1 MSNTTYFPNAALV
14 QSGDLFKIMELR
26 YSHSIYDEDG
36 YYNVKQ
42 PVSNSLELIRWYRNC
57 EIYFGRLMAEEN
69 EGIPSNEIDYCTFK
83 NVLENLKI
91 DPEVFLNFG
100 ITEYSKECRRLYTE
114 LQLKDYRRLT
124 QNKKDEAEI
133 NAFLRNIHSARDE
146 LKLLA
151 KQPERFD
158 CNDDHKTIL
167 KDLHSFL
174 KQTDNAYFLAFDIEI
189 ETSRFEDNCSDRW
202 LERATTLKLIIEE
215 ALVTIF
221 SQHTDVLRAYIKL
234 EDDGAYGYRFHT
246 VTLLSSIALTEQS
259 WLASFNESL
268 KGLLADKTRT
278 KNYLE
283 AKYLKEL
290 EKIRNHRDLLEQP
303 FSEETIERIEQEIK
317 SDIESFQHISFKL
330 INWNSQ
336 LRNFN
341 PELKFQIDASFTTED
356 LRLLEYWG
364 IKYLFISVKYIY
376 FPLHNKKLHPSIKC
390 WVKDTDVQTNA
401 IATITPVPLVRD
413 TRPRINGSTRQI
425 EQPNS
430 KVVKRNIQAVDLPQ
444 RRCTDPEDAFYN
456 NKRDFTQAMPLASVA
471 LPEPKSKFEKQEVG
485 KGFEIQVGVPSQDEV
500 IHSSTPCT
508 MQDFIDYVADEKNGV
523 VKTKINNKQRHMW
536 AKIFYSNTIL
546 DEVLLKFL
554 IQFECFIDN
563 LLHSTNP
570 FFTVKLQHNCSP
582 EGLSTV
588 GVQYLVLFYNFYT
601 QQIANKLRAIN
612 IESDY
617 WDLVINLFEYHFVEE
632 EHRNISQVVMHQEQ
646 IQTLNDL
653 MKKARVLAKQ
663 YEQKIKPNLHHLKY
677 ADVKP
682 WRKAFDQERV
692 LMRCKFSLPYSL
704 QGKLGITGIFNA
716 FKTRLSG
723 KNRQFKDVQHI
734 VICRKKNQHE
744 TLDVL
749 LMFDNSNGAE
759 DQKWLSEQVKELWV
773 KSVNA
778 AMKKCKVQPS
788 NSDLEK
794 LVSFIDFIP
803 KHESLAV
810 KYLYI
815 RNHKAAVEKSVISH
829 LIPYFISQ
837 AIFLQDVSSGSTH
850 KLSMSRYLTNLFDN
864 QIPMKKVVPVVRN
877 KKSKAKSDSGVS

>member
-14 QSGDLFKIMELR
+14 QSGDLFKIMERR

-69 EGIPSNEIDYCTFK
+69 EGIPSNEIDYCTFR

-91 DPEVFLNFG
+91 DPEVFSNFG
-100 ITEYSKECRRLYTE
+100 ITEYSKEYRRLYTE
-114 LQLKDYRRLT
+114 LQLRDYRQLT

-133 NAFLRNIHSARDE
+133 NVFLRNIHPARDE

-158 CNDDHKTIL
+158 CNDDHKVIL

-290 EKIRNHRDLLEQP
+290 EKIRNHRDLMEQP
-303 FSEETIERIEQEIK
+303 FSKERIDIIEQEIK
-317 SDIESFQHISFKL
+317 SDIESFQNISFRLTNWNNQLIKL
-330 INWNSQ
+330 I
-336 LRNFN
+336 
-341 PELKFQIDASFTTED
+341 PELKFKIDASFTKED
-356 LRLLEYWG
+356 LCLLEYWG
-364 IKYLFISVKYIY
+364 VKYLFISSKYIY
-376 FPLHNKKLHPSIKC
+376 FSHHNKNLHPSIKC
-390 WVKDTDVQTNA
+390 WVKDIDVQTTK
-401 IATITPVPLVRD
+401 IATVNLVRD
-413 TRPRINGSTRQI
+413 TRPKINRSTRQL
-425 EQPNS
+425 EQFNS
-430 KVVKRNIQAVDLPQ
+430 KVVQRNIQAADMPQ
-444 RRCTDPEDAFYN
+444 RRCSDPEDAFYN

-471 LPEPKSKFEKQEVG
+471 LPEPKSKFEKQKVV
-485 KGFEIQVGVPSQDEV
+485 KSFEIQVGAPSQDEV
-500 IHSSTPCT
+500 IHSSTLCT
-508 MQDFIDYVADEKNGV
+508 MQDFIDYVANEKNGA
-523 VKTKINNKQRHMW
+523 VKNKINNKQRHMW

-546 DEVLLKFL
+546 DEELLKFL

-570 FFTVKLQHNCSP
+570 FFTVKPQQNCSP

-588 GVQYLVLFYNFYT
+588 GGQYLVLFYNFYT

-612 IESDY
+612 VESDY
-617 WDLVINLFEYHFVEE
+617 WDLVINLFEYHFVKE

-663 YEQKIKPNLHHLKY
+663 YEQKIKPHLQHLKY

-704 QGKLGITGIFNA
+704 HDKLGITAIFNA

-723 KNRQFKDVQHI
+723 MDRQFKDVQHI
-734 VICRKKNQHE
+734 LICRKNNQRE
-744 TLDVL
+744 TVDVL
-749 LMFDNSNGAE
+749 LMFDNSKGAE
-759 DQKWLSEQVKELWV
+759 DQSWLSEQIKELWI

-778 AMKKCKVQPS
+778 AIKKCEAQPS

-794 LVSFIDFIP
+794 LVSFVDFIP

-815 RNHKAAVEKSVISH
+815 RNYKAAVEKSVISH

-837 AIFLQDVSSGSTH
+837 AIFLQDVSSGLTH

-864 QIPMKKVVPVVRN
+864 KTPVKKVVSVVTN
-877 KKSKAKSDSGVS
+877 KKSKVKSDSGVS